1 MMIRAIIPTDFVEVD
16 RCVLAAFENDG
27 EVVLVRQLRAD
38 NDVLIEL
45 VAEEAGAIVGHV
57 VASNL
62 TLDPDLGLRCGG
74 LAPLSVSPA
83 HQSSGIGSKLTEAI
97 IEKSRSIGLN
107 ALFLL
112 GDPAYYQRFG
122 FQVTDIESDYPAEYF
137 QAHEL
142 TPECLIGAKA
152 RAHYARA
159 FSSI

>member
-1 MMIRAIIPTDFVEVD
+1 MMIRAIIPTDFEDVD

-27 EVVLVRQLRAD
+27 EVALVRQLRAD

-45 VAEEAGAIVGHV
+45 VAEQAGSIVGHV

-62 TLDPDLGLRCGG
+62 TLDPDLDLRCGG

-83 HQSSGIGSKLTEAI
+83 YQASGIGSKLMEAI
-97 IEKSRSIGLN
+97 IVKSRSIGLN

-122 FQVTDIESDYPAEYF
+122 FQVTDIESEYPAEYF
-137 QAHEL
+137 QAYEL